1 MDPLIYLPHLH
12 LQSAAITI
20 TITRKSH
27 SCTLAANVN
36 GMLLLFANDALFLL
50 LLLDAPH
57 CC

>member
-12 LQSAAITI
+12 LQSATI
-20 TITRKSH
+20 TITRKLH